1 VRDLVAISVIVPV
14 YNGEPYLRRCLDS
27 LLAQTLEGIEVIAV
41 CDVSQDDSPGILRE
55 YQARHP
61 NIVII
66 EPNANRRQGG
76 ARNLGIEAAS
86 GEYIAFV
93 DCDDWMAPGM
103 LERLYLKAKGTGADI
118 VDCDFVRTD
127 GLSFEPKVSLRPE
140 CTGAMDLDK
149 RRGAMLDGGA
159 LWTKLYRRSL
169 LIDNAVRFPEGVAYE
184 DLLFLPLALAYAR
197 NVQKVPEPLYYYFKR
212 PGATTQARNAMHH
225 FDRPKVAGMLV
236 RELKDRGLYAPYQ
249 EEVSWQ
255 LIVVY
260 LETVY
265 KALSSFDRPPVA
277 QLYELRAF
285 MRANLPGYRTNRY
298 YRESAQGWLRG
309 LGALNDL
316 SPRLLVLLY
325 GTYKKVVP

>member
-1 VRDLVAISVIVPV
+1 MQDLVAISVIVPV

-27 LLAQTLEGIEVIAV
+27 LLAQTLEDIEVIAV
-41 CDVSQDDSPGILRE
+41 CDAGQDDSLGILRE
-55 YQARHP
+55 YQAHHP
-61 NIVII
+61 NIFVM
-66 EPNANRRQGG
+66 EPKVNRRQGG
-76 ARNLGIEAAS
+76 ARNLGMEAAS
-86 GEYIAFV
+86 GEYIAFA

-140 CTGAMDLDK
+140 CTGEMDPDK

-184 DLLFLPLALAYAR
+184 DLLFIPLALAYAR
-197 NVQKVPEPLYYYFKR
+197 NVQKVPEPLYYYFKG
-212 PGATTQARNAMHH
+212 PNATTQARNAMHH
-225 FDRPKVAGMLV
+225 FDRSKVAGALV
-236 RELKDRGLYAPYQ
+236 RELRDRGLYAPYQ
-249 EEVSWQ
+249 EEVSYQ

-265 KALSSFDRPPVA
+265 KALSSFDRPPVDR
-277 QLYELRAF
+277 LYELRAF

-298 YRESAQGWLRG
+298 CRANMPGWLRG